1 MRIEKN
7 QLLKKRWRTF
17 KTCRRGIYSLWFLI
31 GLSFF
36 SATAE
41 FWANDRPIVLVY
53 KSQIYFPVVK
63 YYPPS
68 AFDLTQKMI
77 TVDYKNMELTE
88 KDFALWPVIPWNPYE
103 SNTQVSEY
111 PSPPTW
117 MNWMGTD
124 NRGRDVFSRILYGFR
139 YSMGFAVLVWLG
151 SFFIGAILGMVMGFK
166 AGWVDLLG
174 QRCVEVFQSLPHN
187 LLLITFVAV
196 LGSELWILILYS
208 TVFGWMNISLYMR
221 SEYLKIRNMD
231 YIESAKSYGL
241 RTFRIM
247 VRHIFPNAL
256 TPLVTFSPFKIAAGV
271 SLLVILDYLGFGLAP
286 PTPSWGE
293 LLNQAESYFTTAW
306 WLAFFPSLFLFLNL
320 VSLNFIGE
328 GIRMAFDPKAIMK

>member
-1 MRIEKN
+1 MSIQNN
-7 QLLKKRWRTF
+7 QLLKKRWKVF
-17 KTCRRGIYSLWFLI
+17 KTCRRGVYSLWLLI
-31 GLSFF
+31 IFSFF

-53 KSQIYFPVVK
+53 KNQIYFPVLK

-68 AFDLTQKMI
+68 AFELTQGL
-77 TVDYKNMELTE
+77 TSVDYKNLELSE
-88 KDFALWPVIPWNPYE
+88 NDFALWPLIPWNPYE
-103 SNTQVSEY
+103 SNIQVNEY

-117 MNWMGTD
+117 TNWMGTD

-139 YSMGFAVLVWLG
+139 YSMGFAVLVWLC
-151 SFFIGAILGMVMGFK
+151 SFFIGTLLGMVMGFK

-174 QRCVEVFQSLPHN
+174 QRCVEVFQSLPHH
-187 LLLITFVAV
+187 LLLITCVAI
-196 LGSELWILILYS
+196 LGSNLWVLILYS

-221 SEYLKIRNMD
+221 SEYLKIRSMD

-241 RTFRIM
+241 NTSRIM
-247 VRHIFPNAL
+247 WRHIFPNAL

-293 LLNQAESYFTTAW
+293 LLNQAESYFTMAW

-328 GIRMAFDPKAIMK
+328 GIRKAFDPKAIMK

>member
-1 MRIEKN
+1 MKIEKN
-7 QLLKKRWRTF
+7 QLLKKRWRVF
-17 KTCRRGIYSLWFLI
+17 KTCRRGMYSLVILI
-31 GLSFF
+31 GFFLF

-41 FWANDRPIVLVY
+41 FWANDKPIILVY
-53 KSQIYFPVVK
+53 KDRVYFPAVK

-68 AFDLTQKMI
+68 DFNLDQSAV
-77 TVDYKNMELTE
+77 TVDYKKLKLAE
-88 KDFALWPVIPWNPYE
+88 KDFVLNPVIPWNPYE

-117 MNWMGTD
+117 TNWMGTD

-151 SFFIGAILGMVMGFK
+151 SFFIGAVLGMTMGFK
-166 AGWVDLLG
+166 AGWADLFG
-174 QRCVEVFQSLPHN
+174 QRCVEVFQSLPHH
-187 LLLITFVAV
+187 LILITAAAI
-196 LGSELWILILYS
+196 LGSDLWVLVLYS
-208 TVFGWMNISLYMR
+208 VVFGWMNISLYMR

-241 RTFRIM
+241 RNFQIIFK
-247 VRHIFPNAL
+247 HIFPNAL
-256 TPLVTFSPFKIAAGV
+256 TPLVTFSPFKIANGI

-293 LLNQAESYFTTAW
+293 LLNQAESYFTTSW
-306 WLAFFPSLFLFLNL
+306 WLAFFPSLFLFLSL
-320 VSLNFIGE
+320 VSLNFVGE
-328 GIRMAFDPKAIMK
+328 GVRRAFDPKAVVE